1 MPIDFVE
8 HPRGK
13 LLAWACA
20 LVLVVALVGLLV
32 ATSESLRRQEGT
44 FPFTQAVEPDLPVAP
59 IDPPSTY
66 HDPGVGA
73 WPQP

>member
-8 HPRGK
+8 HSGGK
-13 LLAWACA
+13 LLAWASA
-20 LVLVVALVGLLV
+20 LALLVGLLV
-32 ATSESLRRQEGT
+32 ATSESLHRQEGT
-44 FPFTQAVEPDLPVAP
+44 FPFMQAVEADLPVAS

>member
-8 HPRGK
+8 HSGGK

-44 FPFTQAVEPDLPVAP
+44 FPFTQAVEPDLPVAS

-66 HDPGVGA
+66 RDPGVGA
-73 WPQP
+73 WLQP

>member
-8 HPRGK
+8 HPRGT

-20 LVLVVALVGLLV
+20 LALVVALVGLLV
-32 ATSESLRRQEGT
+32 ATSESLHRQEGT
-44 FPFTQAVEPDLPVAP
+44 FPFMQAVEADLPVAS

>member
-1 MPIDFVE
+1 MSIEFVE
-8 HPRGK
+8 RPGGK
-13 LLAWACA
+13 LLAWACPLA
-20 LVLVVALVGLLV
+20 LVVALVGLLV

-66 HDPGVGA
+66 HDPGVAA
-73 WPQP
+73 WLQP

>member
-8 HPRGK
+8 HSGGK
-13 LLAWACA
+13 LLTWACA
-20 LVLVVALVGLLV
+20 VALVVALVGLLV

-44 FPFTQAVEPDLPVAP
+44 FPFTQAVEPDLPVAS